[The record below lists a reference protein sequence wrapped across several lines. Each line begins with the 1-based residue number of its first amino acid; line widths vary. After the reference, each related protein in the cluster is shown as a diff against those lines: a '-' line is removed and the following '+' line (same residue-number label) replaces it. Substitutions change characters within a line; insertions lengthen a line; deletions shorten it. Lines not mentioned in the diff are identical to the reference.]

1 MRFEEKALSK
11 IALPL
16 AVAVRYGDSR
26 LSSTRLEDLDSFRA
40 VRPGTGEAWCIGL
53 SHGLAW
59 CTSDQR
65 SNGVYDGN
73 QRILLIIQESFRQL
87 LYTDTMPQVA
97 QISQE
102 HVVNI
107 LSVFDGSSAILNR

>member
-1 MRFEEKALSK
+1 MLDLLDLSRFGHGKAGMDRSSLRFQQRWSVDGHSGYGSSEMAPRSALGLSIEIAAADYVKFEEKALSK

-53 SHGLAW
+53 SRDLA
-59 CTSDQR
+59 
-65 SNGVYDGN
+65 
-73 QRILLIIQESFRQL
+73 
-87 LYTDTMPQVA
+87 
-97 QISQE
+97 
-102 HVVNI
+102 
-107 LSVFDGSSAILNR
+107 